1 MNHDRSASSGFTG
14 NGNVARITTKLANV
28 GLYPLHGKVLVTNTS
43 IDHTVTAE
51 LIGSKE
57 AKGAQTVLNGN
68 TNKVIAVSVD
78 ELGEVVLSVT

>member
-1 MNHDRSASSGFTG
+1 M
-14 NGNVARITTKLANV
+14 
-28 GLYPLHGKVLVTNTS
+28 LVTNTS